1 MNINRLRT
9 LRQQFITPD
18 NAEWVEVVNL
28 RNNVKREFESQG
40 YLNAE
45 TYETILD
52 WKLRRQRNRTER
64 HREDNTENLI
74 TELTGTFWRVTHPN
88 AEKQMEIK
96 LKILMAIP
104 GTGLGVATAIL
115 TLSTPASF
123 AIIDFRNWRVLYDE
137 LKRTF
142 TMSEYKK
149 YLANIRQFALQLL
162 CDAQEVDYL
171 LWKEYENLGEQIAQ
185 ADRE

>member
-9 LRQQFITPD
+9 LHQQFITPN

-28 RNNVKREFESQG
+28 RNNIKEEFERQG
-40 YLNAE
+40 YLNAD

-52 WKLRRQRNRTER
+52 WKLRRQRNRTEK
-64 HREDNTENLI
+64 HREDNTNDLI
-74 TELTGTFWRVTHPN
+74 RELTGTFWRVTHPN
-88 AEKQMEIK
+88 AAKQMEIK
-96 LKILMAIP
+96 LKVLMAIP
-104 GTGLGVATAIL
+104 GTGLGVASAIL

-137 LKRTF
+137 LKRNF
-142 TMSEYKK
+142 TLSDYKK
-149 YLANIRQFALQLL
+149 YLEAIRQFAAQLN

-171 LWKEYENLGEQIAQ
+171 LWKEYEKIGEQINQ
-185 ADRE
+185 GDGE